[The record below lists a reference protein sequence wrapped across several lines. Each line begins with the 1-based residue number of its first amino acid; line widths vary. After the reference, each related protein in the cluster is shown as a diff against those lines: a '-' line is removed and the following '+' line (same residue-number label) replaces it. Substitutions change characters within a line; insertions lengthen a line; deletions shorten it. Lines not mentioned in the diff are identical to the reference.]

1 MNPSLPVRKY
11 KFTSIKYHYDS
22 RTKPELVNTNGKE
35 IHMWYRRPMLWDRWP
50 CNLNPL
56 TFQGFLTLRMAQR
69 HFIFLKTNPM
79 ELYILHYKAHWLTSE
94 KLMRVCKNVILF
106 FQLSLSPSFPPATH
120 DLKNSFMTKSDSIH
134 NPCFNRETGAK
145 RNFFFPQFKLSPCYV
160 ICQSHL
166 NSQP

>member
-56 TFQGFLTLRMAQR
+56 TFQGFLTLRIAPR

-79 ELYILHYKAHWLTSE
+79 ELYNLHYKAHWLTSE
-94 KLMRVCKNVILF
+94 KMKNTRGGGRWTLHYASMQECHSLF
-106 FQLSLSPSFPPATH
+106 PAFFISIFSSSYPWFEEQLH
-120 DLKNSFMTKSDSIH
+120 DKIW
-134 NPCFNRETGAK
+134 
-145 RNFFFPQFKLSPCYV
+145 
-160 ICQSHL
+160 
-166 NSQP
+166 